1 MTLIK
6 QITEKM
12 EKLQEVNLKLK
23 QDFVGLDNII
33 DQLTEN
39 IKVWYVMP
47 DLMTRPMII
56 NLWGM
61 TGVGKT
67 DLIRK
72 LVKYL
77 SLNDRFIE
85 IQMDDG
91 SEIFFNKIQHHLE
104 SILENPDDMGILL
117 IDEIQRFRTVDETG
131 MEKKI
136 GKAYNDLWTLLS
148 DGKFE
153 SDSKNRMEILDILY
167 DDYISKDLMENE
179 KKKNKIY
186 KRSDSKEKTDEI
198 EQQEEI
204 STNFKY
210 KMLSWNARRLK
221 KLLKLEESVEEI
233 MTWDI
238 DTKIQ
243 IIKKRLM
250 DPTLFE
256 GKMYSKLLII
266 ISGNIDEAYKMA
278 KNVDDVDFDA
288 DIFHEYSKKITILD
302 IKNALM
308 SRFKPEQIARF
319 GNIHILYPSLSKQN
333 YKDIIKKKTSLIV
346 QKIVEKHGID
356 IEIDQSVY
364 ETIYLNG
371 VFPTQGV
378 RPVLSTISS
387 IIENSI
393 PKFLLKAMEINE
405 KKIKIRT
412 ENDEIIATIGNHELR
427 SKIYTMIENI
437 RKVNSNDKLALTAVH
452 EAGHA
457 LVYAIRFGYV
467 PIQLTCDTASTV
479 MGGFMYPSSL
489 SENKERIIWQI
500 ECDMAGFAAEEIIF
514 GDSQTSTS
522 HTSDMI
528 TATTRASS
536 FVRKYGFDKFI
547 GRYYNELTDKECD
560 FLQNVSDTNKSIEKI
575 LIDCKT
581 SAKEIINMNINFY
594 KSIVKNLFE
603 KKTLTAEEII
613 EIGKSHK
620 IKLEYYNKAE
630 ILYPKYEQMLIKKL
644 NE

>member
-6 QITEKM
+6 QITERM

-23 QDFVGLDNII
+23 QDFVGLDSII

-39 IKVWYVMP
+39 IKTWYVMP
-47 DLMTRPMII
+47 DLMTRPMIV

-85 IQMDDG
+85 VQMDDG
-91 SEIFFNKIQHHLE
+91 SETSLSKIQHHLE

-117 IDEIQRFRTVDETG
+117 VDEIQRFRTVDETG
-131 MEKKI
+131 MEKQV
-136 GKAYNDLWTLLS
+136 GRAYSDLWMLLS

-167 DDYISKDLMENE
+167 DDYMSKDRMENE
-179 KKKNKIY
+179 KKKSKNKN
-186 KRSDSKEKTDEI
+186 SEETDEI
-198 EQQEEI
+198 EV
-204 STNFKY
+204 STTMKY
-210 KMLSWNARRLK
+210 KMWTWNARRLK

-243 IIKKRLM
+243 ITKKRLM
-250 DPTLFE
+250 DPVLFE
-256 GKMYSKLLII
+256 GKMYSKLLIV
-266 ISGNIDEAYKMA
+266 ISGNIDEAYRMA

-302 IKNALM
+302 IKNALTQ
-308 SRFKPEQIARF
+308 RFKPEQIARF

-333 YKDIIKKKTSLIV
+333 YRDIIKKKSSLIV
-346 QKIVEKHGID
+346 QKTIEKHGID

-387 IIENSI
+387 IIENSV
-393 PKFLLKAMEINE
+393 PKFLLKAMELNE

-412 ENDEIIATIGNHELR
+412 ENDEIVATIGSHELR
-427 SKIYTMIENI
+427 SKIYTMIENLK
-437 RKVNSNDKLALTAVH
+437 KVNSSDKLALTAVH

-467 PIQLTCDTASTV
+467 PIQLTCDTASTI

-489 SENKERIIWQI
+489 SENKERIIWEI
-500 ECDMAGFAAEEIIF
+500 ECDMAGFAAEEIMF
-514 GDSQTSTS
+514 GDSQTSTG
-522 HTSDMI
+522 HASDMM

-536 FVRKYGFDKFI
+536 FVRKFGFDKFI

-560 FLQNVSDTNKSIEKI
+560 FLQNVSDTDKSIEKI
-575 LIDCKT
+575 LVDCKT
-581 SAKEIINMNINFY
+581 SAREIINKNIHFY
-594 KSIVKNLFE
+594 KSIVTNLFE
-603 KKTLTAEEII
+603 KRSLTAEEII
-613 EIGKSHK
+613 EIGKSHN
-620 IKLEYYNKAE
+620 IELEYYTKAE
-630 ILYPKYEQMLIKKL
+630 ILYPGYEKMLIKRLK
-644 NE
+644 E